1 MKRVQRGF
9 TLVELVVVLT
19 LMAVVASLGATL
31 VGRVVS
37 GQQDNR
43 GRLTLA
49 LAADGAVARIAD
61 ELQGALPNS
70 LRVASSGGETWVEWV
85 PVLDAGRYRT
95 APDTVAATPGD
106 PLDADNPLDGSFEV
120 IGSALATPPASAQLV
135 FGNLGTPDAD
145 SYAGNNR
152 RGGLVVSGG
161 GRSVAFTPAGAIGG
175 LNVNQRFQVVGTPVT
190 LACRRSGSGF
200 ELRRYSGYGW
210 RAAQPASDAALAGAT
225 ATLVLG
231 PLADCSAGYGTALAN
246 IGLLTLRLVLTD
258 PDSNARLNFLHQV
271 TVDNTP

>member
-1 MKRVQRGF
+1 MKAQRGF

-31 VGRVVS
+31 VGRVVA

-43 GRLTLA
+43 GRLTVA
-49 LAADGAVARIAD
+49 LAADAAVARVAD
-61 ELQGALPNS
+61 DLQGALPNS
-70 LRVASSGGETWVEWV
+70 LRVSSGGGETWIEWV

-95 APDTVAATPGD
+95 APDTVSGTPGD
-106 PLDADNPLDGSFEV
+106 PLDADNALDGSFDV
-120 IGSALATPPASAQLV
+120 IGTALATPPSSAQLV

-145 SYAGNNR
+145 AYAGNNR
-152 RGGLVVSGG
+152 RGGLVVSAG
-161 GRSVAFTPAGAIGG
+161 GRSVAFTPAGTIAG
-175 LNVNQRFQVVGTPVT
+175 LNVNQRVQVVGTPVT
-190 LACRRSGSGF
+190 LACRRSGSSF
-200 ELRRYSGYGW
+200 ELRRYGGYGW
-210 RAAQPASDAALAGAT
+210 KAAQPTTDAALAGAT

-231 PLADCSAGYGTALAN
+231 PLADCSASYGTALAN